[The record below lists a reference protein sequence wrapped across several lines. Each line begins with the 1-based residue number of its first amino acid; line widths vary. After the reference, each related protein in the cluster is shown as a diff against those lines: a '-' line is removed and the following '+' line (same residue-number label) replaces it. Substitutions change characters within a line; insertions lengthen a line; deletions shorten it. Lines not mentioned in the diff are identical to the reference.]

1 MTDTVVVT
9 APDAALA
16 VLQPTLT
23 DAVAAAQLYA
33 SQVATA
39 NAAIISAEAS
49 CNNSETIALGAAAA
63 AQASANA
70 AAASVGGGGIS
81 TSVAGLSL
89 ISSPGE
95 GTPAWATNGLKIGES
110 TGSGT
115 GCAVRYSA
123 GFWRCVS
130 TDAPVQS

>member
-9 APDAALA
+9 APDSAMA

-23 DAVAAAQLYA
+23 DAIAAAQLYA

-39 NAAIISAEAS
+39 QAGVMAAEAS

-81 TSVAGLSL
+81 TTVAGLAL
-89 ISSPGE
+89 VVSPTE
-95 GTPAWATNGLKIGES
+95 GLPAWATNGLKIGET

-130 TDAPVQS
+130 TDAPVQA